1 MSKRKTTEEFK
12 NEVYDKFGDSIEI
25 LGEYKTNRDKI
36 LVKFKECGHEGYKA
50 PSKILAGQR
59 CAKCAGKRIAR
70 SKIKTTEQFK
80 KDLTKN
86 NINYIEVI
94 SEYKGV
100 KYKIEVLNKKCNH
113 VYSALPGNILR
124 GAGCPVC
131 HGFKDTNKF
140 IEQINHK
147 YPEEYEIIG
156 EYINNKTPILVRH
169 KCGYEWEVIPKDL
182 MRDIRCPKCIMSKGE
197 LFISKYL
204 EENKIDF
211 KPQYRFKECRD
222 VLELPFDFMVNIKGQ
237 LKLIEFDGS
246 QHFGEKSS
254 KYRTPK
260 VKIHDEIKN
269 KFCKDNNIPLLRIPY
284 WWLRNDRII
293 KELDKF
299 IFNE

>member
-1 MSKRKTTEEFK
+1 
-12 NEVYDKFGDSIEI
+12 
-25 LGEYKTNRDKI
+25 
-36 LVKFKECGHEGYKA
+36 
-50 PSKILAGQR
+50 
-59 CAKCAGKRIAR
+59 
-70 SKIKTTEQFK
+70 
-80 KDLTKN
+80 
-86 NINYIEVI
+86 
-94 SEYKGV
+94 
-100 KYKIEVLNKKCNH
+100 
-113 VYSALPGNILR
+113 
-124 GAGCPVC
+124 
-131 HGFKDTNKF
+131 
-140 IEQINHK
+140 
-147 YPEEYEIIG
+147 
-156 EYINNKTPILVRH
+156 
-169 KCGYEWEVIPKDL
+169 
-182 MRDIRCPKCIMSKGE
+182 MSKGE